1 MRASSV
7 GLLAVSALAA
17 CTYPEKELSTPFGC
31 LGDPPPTTAEAIVN
45 LQGVVVEASQ
55 QVPLADVTVRL
66 LDRNMSPITGPL
78 TTDAS
83 GRATFSLTTG
93 AVPVERVYLSAM
105 AAGSVNTFQ
114 TNVRQ
119 IADDVVIPIG
129 LASTLQKDA
138 LATGAFGRPFTA
150 GTGVVLLFVTDC
162 NDKRLA
168 NATLTSV
175 PAGDVRYFEGVMPS
189 MTATKTDAAGVAM
202 VANLPPGM
210 VTLTATVDGMT
221 FPPRSFVVVA
231 DAFVQTVMVP

>member
-1 MRASSV
+1 MRAV
-7 GLLAVSALAA
+7 GLWAVSALAA

-31 LGDPPPTTAEAIVN
+31 LGDPPPTTAASIVN

-55 QVPLADVTVRL
+55 QAPLADVSVRL

-83 GRATFSLTTG
+83 GRASFSLTTG
-93 AVPVERVYLSAM
+93 GVPVERVYLSAT
-105 AAGSVNTFQ
+105 ATGRVTTFQ
-114 TNVRQ
+114 TNVRH
-119 IADDVVIPIG
+119 IADDVVIAIG
-129 LASTLQKDA
+129 LASTIQRDA
-138 LATGAFGRPFTA
+138 LATGALGRPFTP

-189 MTATKTDAAGVAM
+189 ITATATDAAGVAM

-221 FPPRSFVVVA
+221 FPSRSFLVVV

>member
-1 MRASSV
+1 MRAAS
-7 GLLAVSALAA
+7 LLAVSALVA

-31 LGDPPPTTAEAIVN
+31 LGAPPPTSADAIVN

-78 TTDAS
+78 KTDAS
-83 GRATFSLTTG
+83 GRASFSLTTG

-105 AAGSVNTFQ
+105 ASGSVNTFQ
-114 TNVRQ
+114 TNVRH
-119 IADDVVIPIG
+119 IAEDVVIPIG
-129 LASTLQKDA
+129 LASTIQRDA
-138 LATGAFGRPFTA
+138 LATGALGVPFTP
-150 GTGVVLLFVTDC
+150 GTGAVLLFITDC

-175 PAGDVRYFEGVMPS
+175 PAGAVRYFEGVMPS

-202 VANLPPGM
+202 VANLPPGP
-210 VTLTATVDGMT
+210 VALTATIDGMT
-221 FPPRSFVVVA
+221 FPPRSFIVVA
-231 DAFVQTVMVP
+231 DAFVQTVIVP